1 MKTEVG
7 SMVISWRPQHEVH
20 PGRAPAPDF
29 LAFDAG
35 KVIGRMFQMTRR
47 DRADRWFWTVIA
59 TGAGALVEPPS
70 GVEER
75 QEAAAQAF
83 AEAYRRLT
91 LPCATDRSPEAGCA
105 PDRSL
110 PIWGQMQA
118 GLAPSAREHDH
129 DPDGL

>member
-1 MKTEVG
+1 
-7 SMVISWRPQHEVH
+7 MVISWRPQHEVH
-20 PGRAPAPDF
+20 PGRASAPDF

-59 TGAGALVEPPS
+59 TGAGALIEPPS
-70 GVEER
+70 GVEEQ
-75 QEAAAQAF
+75 QEEAAQALTQ
-83 AEAYRRLT
+83 AYEQLISFC
-91 LPCATDRSPEAGCA
+91 PTDRSPEAGCA

-110 PIWGQMQA
+110 PTWGQMQA
-118 GLAPSAREHDH
+118 GLTPSAREHDH